1 MRKEE
6 YEGSA
11 QKESDDFFS
20 DSRRGGT
27 GRLAKLHKI
36 ERGELPPCGP
46 PELVALWHI
55 KKANE
60 SLDEVYRAF
69 QKLPIG
75 TFIGLQTG
83 GRDYLGSL
91 IDRAGGVHL
100 RNYQGEPFVSSP
112 RPRQL
117 EVTRTPEG

>member
-1 MRKEE
+1 M
-6 YEGSA
+6 
-11 QKESDDFFS
+11 SDQGENDFFS

-27 GRLAKLHKI
+27 GRLAELHKI

-75 TFIGLQTG
+75 TFVGLQTECG
-83 GRDYLGSL
+83 GRDYLGSW
-91 IDRAGGVHL
+91 IDRAGGVLTSICEIIKERNLSL
-100 RNYQGEPFVSSP
+100 RLDPDN
-112 RPRQL
+112 
-117 EVTRTPEG
+117 